1 MKAGF
6 YDGNGQMIIQEHP
19 DPAPGE
25 GDAIIQV
32 RATGICGSDLLMNND
47 KEQADDLPAGHEV
60 TGEVV
65 EVGTGVNRE
74 IVGKRVAIETIGQ
87 GLACSTCWFCRMGQY
102 RQCQNKAQAEGGGFA
117 EYIKRKAIGCYEIS
131 ESMAWD
137 EGALV
142 EPLAV
147 SIHGIRRGTM
157 NGGETVAIL
166 GAGTIGLTAVAAAR
180 ELGAGKI
187 FITARHEQQA
197 KMALSLGADY
207 ACSPE
212 GEEFEDLVRAHTN
225 GRGADLSVETVG
237 GKSNR
242 TLIQSVESTRMQG
255 RIVILGGFRT
265 PLQFD
270 WLAPLL
276 KEQSII
282 FSSCYGI
289 LDGYHDYEMAINL
302 LSNESNSLSDIVTH
316 KYSLGE
322 IQKGFECAYD
332 KSTGS
337 IKVQIH
343 QE

>member
-19 DPAPGE
+19 DPLPGD

-32 RATGICGSDLLMNND
+32 KATGICGSDLLMNND
-47 KEQADDLPAGHEV
+47 KEQADELPAGHEV
-60 TGEVV
+60 TGIIAD
-65 EVGTGVNRE
+65 VGAGVDRE
-74 IVGKRVAIETIGQ
+74 MIGKRVAIETIGQ
-87 GLACSTCWFCRMGQY
+87 GLACSTCWYCRMGQY
-102 RQCQNKAQAEGGGFA
+102 RQCENKAQAEGGGFA

-131 ESMAWD
+131 ESMTWD

-166 GAGTIGLTAVAAAR
+166 GAGTIGLTAVLAAR
-180 ELGAGKI
+180 QLGAGKI

-197 KMALSLGADY
+197 AMALSLGADY

-212 GEEFEDLVRAHTN
+212 GGEFQDLIGAHTN
-225 GRGADLSVETVG
+225 GRGVDLTVETVG
-237 GKSNR
+237 GKSNT

-270 WLAPLL
+270 WLGPLL

-289 LDGYHDYEMAINL
+289 MNGYHDYEMAINML
-302 LSNESNSLSDIVTH
+302 ANKSNSLSNIVTH
-316 KYSLGE
+316 KYPLE
-322 IQKGFECAYD
+322 DIQQGFECAYD
-332 KSTGS
+332 KTTGS

>member
-1 MKAGF
+1 MKAAF
-6 YDGNGQMIIQEHP
+6 YDGNGKMVIQKHP
-19 DPAPGE
+19 DPIPDA

-47 KEQADDLPAGHEV
+47 KEEADELPAGHEV
-60 TGEVV
+60 TGIISD
-65 EVGTGVNRE
+65 VGVGVDRE
-74 IVGKRVAIETIGQ
+74 MIGKRVAIETIGQ
-87 GLACSTCWFCRMGQY
+87 GLACSTCWYCRMGQY
-102 RQCQNKAQAEGGGFA
+102 RQCENKSQAEGGGFA

-131 ESMAWD
+131 ESMTWD

-147 SIHGIRRGTM
+147 SIHGIRRGMM

-166 GAGTIGLTAVAAAR
+166 GAGTIGLTAVLAAR
-180 ELGAGKI
+180 QLGAGKI

-197 KMALSLGADY
+197 AMALSLGADY

-212 GEEFEDLVRAHTN
+212 GEEFQDLIGTHTN
-225 GRGADLSVETVG
+225 GRGADLAVETVG
-237 GKSNR
+237 GKSNT

-270 WLAPLL
+270 WLGPLL
-276 KEQSII
+276 KEQSMI

-289 LDGYHDYEMAINL
+289 LNGYHDYEMAINML
-302 LSNESNSLSDIVTH
+302 ANESNGLSNIVTH
-316 KYSLGE
+316 KYSLE
-322 IQKGFECAYD
+322 DIQQGFECAYD
-332 KSTGS
+332 KTTGS

>member
-1 MKAGF
+1 MKAAF
-6 YDGNGQMIIQEHP
+6 YDGTGQMIIQKHP
-19 DPAPGE
+19 DPVPDE

-47 KEQADDLPAGHEV
+47 KEEADELPAGHEV
-60 TGEVV
+60 TGIISD
-65 EVGTGVNRE
+65 VGVGVDRE
-74 IVGKRVAIETIGQ
+74 MIGKRVAIETIGQ
-87 GLACSTCWFCRMGQY
+87 GLACSTCWYCRMGQY
-102 RQCQNKAQAEGGGFA
+102 RQCENKAPAEGGGFA

-131 ESMAWD
+131 ESMTWD

-147 SIHGIRRGTM
+147 SIHGIRRGMM

-166 GAGTIGLTAVAAAR
+166 GAGTIGLTAVLAAR
-180 ELGAGKI
+180 QLGAGKI

-197 KMALSLGADY
+197 AMALSLGADY

-212 GEEFEDLVRAHTN
+212 GEEFQDLIGTHTN
-225 GRGADLSVETVG
+225 GRGADLAVETVG
-237 GKSNR
+237 GKSNT

-270 WLAPLL
+270 WLGPLL
-276 KEQSII
+276 KEQSMI

-289 LDGYHDYEMAINL
+289 LNGYHDYEMAINML
-302 LSNESNSLSDIVTH
+302 ANKSNGLSNIVTH
-316 KYSLGE
+316 KYSLE
-322 IQKGFECAYD
+322 DIQQGFECAYD
-332 KSTGS
+332 KTTGS